1 MIGYNRLGCNG
12 RLGNQMFQYA
22 ALRGIADKRGY
33 EWKIPPEDYQHTA
46 NYGLFETFEM
56 SNVKE
61 ENIGFVNGQSV
72 QENDHCFISEFFT
85 ECPDDISLDGF
96 FQTEKYFNHISDQIR
111 QDYTFKKGYLEPCKQ
126 YIDSLDK
133 PPIFLHVRQAD
144 NIGREQFHPILPISY
159 FEECLQEF
167 PEDTPCFVF
176 TDDLAWCK
184 SQDYFKQDRFLFN
197 ENVQRYSYVSMD
209 GLGKMQNTL
218 LPQVDL
224 CLMSLCSGA
233 IIANSSFSWWG
244 AWLQNDRGK
253 VIAPD
258 PKKWFGTSMTHLD
271 TSDIIPE
278 RWTIK
283 GWNK

>member
-46 NYGLFETFEM
+46 NYGLFETFKM

-283 GWNK
+283 GWSK